1 MVSSNEKHATAP
13 HISAM
18 PVRRWARSW
27 EASGMV
33 EERFD
38 RA

>member
-1 MVSSNEKHATAP
+1 MAKHATAP

-18 PVRRWARSW
+18 PVRRETRSCDAW
-27 EASGMV
+27 SDMV
-33 EERFD
+33 EDRCD